1 MVEDSSGKF
10 TWCQEQVRYKENV
23 FFFTNIVR
31 GSLSERI
38 KFTEE
43 MLPEIFDSSDKP
55 FEVFVEE
62 RFYFIFISLL
72 G

>member
-1 MVEDSSGKF
+1 M
-10 TWCQEQVRYKENV
+10 

-31 GSLSERI
+31 ASLSERI

-43 MLPEIFDSSDKP
+43 MLPEIFNSSDKP

-62 RFYFIFISLL
+62 RFYFIFIFLS